1 MREIKISPIF
11 YMGCK
16 KRLILDGLIY
26 LFPQN
31 IDNYYEPFAG
41 SAIVAM
47 NVKANNYYI
56 NDINPHLFGLYN
68 MFIDNDTDTIITHIN
83 NRINQY
89 GLPRIRTK
97 RDVFLDIDKIE
108 KYKSSYIAFRNYYNA
123 NPNILDF
130 FTLNFFSYSQ
140 MFRFNVDNEY
150 NMPFGSDCYTEMHNL
165 YIKNAVSFFNRPNV
179 HLSNISFDILLSD
192 IDTNSFV
199 YFDPPY
205 LFTLAVYNESRD
217 NNEFTWNEEWE
228 LKLRNLCDNLTERN
242 IKWGMSN
249 VFRNKD
255 FYNESLINWVNENKY
270 YTHHFTDHTY
280 IACGKGNA
288 NTDEV
293 YIGNYPLRR
302 IGFIPKKLF

>member
-1 MREIKISPIF
+1 MKDIKISPIF

-16 KRLILDGLIY
+16 KRLLLDGLIY

-56 NDINPHLFGLYN
+56 NDINSHLFELYN
-68 MFIDNDTDTIITHIN
+68 MFIKYDTDTIIEHIN

-89 GLPRIRTK
+89 NLPRERTK
-97 RDVFLDIDKIE
+97 RDIYLNTKQIQ
-108 KYKSSYIAFRNYYNA
+108 KYKESYIAFRNNYNA

-130 FTLNFFSYSQ
+130 FTLNFFSFSQ
-140 MFRFNVDNEY
+140 MFRFNSNNEY
-150 NMPFGSDCYTEMHNL
+150 NMPFGSDCYTETHNV
-165 YIKNAVSFFNRPNV
+165 YIQNAVSFFNRPNV
-179 HLSNISFDILLSD
+179 YVSNVSFERILAN

-205 LFTLAVYNESRD
+205 LFTLAVYNESKN
-217 NNEFTWNEEWE
+217 NNEFTWNDEWE
-228 LKLRNLCDNLTERN
+228 MKLRKLCDTLTEKGIR
-242 IKWGMSN
+242 WGMSN
-249 VFRNKD
+249 VFKNKD
-255 FYNESLINWVNENKY
+255 FYNESLIDWVNKNNY
-270 YTHHFTDHTY
+270 YVHHFKDHTY

-293 YIGNYPLRR
+293 YISNYPLRKL
-302 IGFIPKKLF
+302 GFVPKKLF